1 MLALHNTK
9 QKLSSIAESSNE
21 DALSDMPDIE
31 SSLTQQNNDLEV
43 EENGANTITNLSSVD
58 HG

>member
-1 MLALHNTK
+1 MK
-9 QKLSSIAESSNE
+9 QKLSSIPESSNE
-21 DALSDMPDIE
+21 DALRDMSDIE

-43 EENGANTITNLSSVD
+43 EENGANMVSNLSSVD